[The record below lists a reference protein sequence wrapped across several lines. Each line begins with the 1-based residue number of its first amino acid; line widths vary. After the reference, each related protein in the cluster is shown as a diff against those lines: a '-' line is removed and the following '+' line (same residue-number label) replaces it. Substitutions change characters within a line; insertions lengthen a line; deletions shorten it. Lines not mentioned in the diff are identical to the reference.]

1 MTYTL
6 RVFRKPIQGKQ
17 MELEKKLLEF
27 RKLLGVQGNGALTRG
42 YLNINGPVTHM
53 LQFETLSEIQDYF
66 SRSSEHSEK
75 IIEMN
80 ELSHNFTNV
89 ISERI
94 KQPKSP
100 LSRGDAKFMMQFWFT
115 AKFGKRAELA
125 KTLIQNDLVEGA
137 VNSMIGSFPA
147 GDIVVS
153 NAMKNLDEIPGI
165 LEMGEK
171 YSGLMKQLEPIVS
184 SSSRHLSMLVFD

>member
-1 MTYTL
+1 MPYTL
-6 RVFRKPIQGKQ
+6 RVFRKPIQGKH

-125 KTLIQNDLVEGA
+125 KTLIQND
-137 VNSMIGSFPA
+137 
-147 GDIVVS
+147 
-153 NAMKNLDEIPGI
+153 
-165 LEMGEK
+165 
-171 YSGLMKQLEPIVS
+171 
-184 SSSRHLSMLVFD
+184 

>member
-1 MTYTL
+1 MPYTL
-6 RVFRKPIQGKQ
+6 RVFRKPIQGKH